1 MTDEDLER
9 AAVEAISSAADR
21 LGVDPFRLARFLAH
35 GRIADFLQALG
46 RAEALEEAKKESVDL
61 STSYLSFLDEETR
74 LRDHHGGPG
83 GGAVNGG

>member
-1 MTDEDLER
+1 MTDDLDR
-9 AAVEAISSAADR
+9 AALEAIRSAADR

-46 RAEALEEAKKESVDL
+46 RGEALEIEKAETVLLADR
-61 STSYLSFLDEETR
+61 YLEFVQQERR
-74 LRDHHGGPG
+74 LRGPDS